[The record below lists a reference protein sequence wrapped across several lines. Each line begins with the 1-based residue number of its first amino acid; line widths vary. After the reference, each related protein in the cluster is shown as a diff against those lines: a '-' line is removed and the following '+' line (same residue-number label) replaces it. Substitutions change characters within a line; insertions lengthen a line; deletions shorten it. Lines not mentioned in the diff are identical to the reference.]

1 MNEVDQ
7 SLGLFL
13 GFCRQLREA
22 GLPVG
27 PDRTESYLRAL
38 VAIDLKSMRRVYWAG
53 RIILTSRRE
62 HVEIYDQVFD
72 FYFLGR
78 GNDSLP
84 SRIDVAKTDNA
95 PSTDQEAKHHQAQQ
109 AVRVQAGKSAS
120 PLEHYREKTL
130 RSVDRSEQDQVDR
143 LAAAFAQWRLDRR
156 SRRRRS
162 HGTENPVA
170 FRKMLAEYRRNYG
183 ECFHIIRTA
192 RKIRPR
198 RLVFL
203 LDVSRSMSAQSRTN
217 LLCAYAACQGH
228 RLTEV
233 FSLGTQL
240 TRITSHLMLNDLA
253 TSLTRTAR
261 HVLDWDGGTRLAD
274 AFAQLLESDRLSR
287 LLRGS
292 ILVLF
297 SDGLEKKGGSV
308 SLGMMMARVSRLVH
322 RVIWV
327 NPLCADPEF
336 RPIASGIRAILP
348 HVGAMVGYTSL
359 NALLNLPRDLAGSVV
374 IGKSVSIPGE
384 S

>member
-1 MNEVDQ
+1 MNEADQ

-13 GFCRQLREA
+13 GFCRQLRAA

-27 PDRTESYLRAL
+27 SDRTESYLRAL
-38 VAIDLKSMRRVYWAG
+38 VSIDLKSMRRIYWTG
-53 RIILTSRRE
+53 RIVLTSRRE
-62 HVEIYDQVFD
+62 HLETYDQVFD

-78 GNDSLP
+78 RNDSLP
-84 SRIDVAKTDNA
+84 PRIDVARTDNA
-95 PSTDQEAKHHQAQQ
+95 PSADQEAKHHQAAQ
-109 AVRVQAGKSAS
+109 ALQVKAGKSAS
-120 PLEHYREKTL
+120 RLEHYREKTL
-130 RSVDRSEQDQVDR
+130 RPVDRSERDQIDK
-143 LAAAFAQWRLDRR
+143 LAAAFARWSLDRR
-156 SRRRRS
+156 SRRRRN
-162 HGTENPVA
+162 HGGENPVA

-203 LDVSRSMSAQSRTN
+203 LDVSRSMTAQSRTY

-240 TRITSHLMLNDLA
+240 TRITAHLMLNDLA

-308 SLGMMMARVSRLVH
+308 SLGMVTARVSRLAH
-322 RVIWV
+322 RVIWI
-327 NPLCADPEF
+327 NPLCADPAF
-336 RPIASGIRAILP
+336 RPMASGIRAILP
-348 HVGAMVGYTSL
+348 HVEAMVGYTSL
-359 NALLNLPRDLAGSVV
+359 NSLLNLPRDLAGSTVM
-374 IGKSVSIPGE
+374 GKSVSIPRE